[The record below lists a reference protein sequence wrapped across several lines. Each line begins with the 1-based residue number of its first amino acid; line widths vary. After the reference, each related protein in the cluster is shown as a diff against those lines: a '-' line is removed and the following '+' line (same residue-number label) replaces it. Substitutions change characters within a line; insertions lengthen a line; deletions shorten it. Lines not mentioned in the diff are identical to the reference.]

1 MLLAEL
7 EVFHTRPAV
16 PTRRVAL
23 GHLLLPVEPAPGFGG
38 LLLGAVVANHIAGV
52 DAELQVDVARLITE
66 IERSDRIVQPRL
78 RHRFQVDRHGLSHS
92 RHRMIGV
99 DDDIEFDFGTNGS
112 DLAQVLGAVYALE
125 RLELTS
131 RRLIAPVLTKATR
144 WRGPI
149 GPALIAHLAGAQST
163 TLSALA
169 DPRAWA
175 MELLG
180 FSAETPRP
188 SKREITRQY
197 RVRMRDVHP
206 DHGGAAI
213 DASKAILDL
222 NEARRIL
229 TEKVGSPGRS

>member
-7 EVFHTRPAV
+7 EIFHTRPAV
-16 PTRRVAL
+16 PTRRIAL
-23 GHLLLPVEPAPGFGG
+23 GHLVLPVDPAPGFGG
-38 LLLGAVVANHIAGV
+38 LLLGAVVAKHIAGV
-52 DAELQVDVARLITE
+52 DAELLGDVHRLIGE
-66 IERSDRIVQPRL
+66 IERNERIVQPRL

-92 RHRMIGV
+92 RHRMIGEG
-99 DDDIEFDFGTNGS
+99 DDIEFDFGTSGS
-112 DLAQVLGAVYALE
+112 DLAQVLGAVYAAE
-125 RLELTS
+125 RLEVAS
-131 RRLIAPVLTKATR
+131 RRIVAPVLLKAMR

-149 GPALIAHLAGAQST
+149 GPALIGHLAGAQSA

-175 MELLG
+175 LELLG
-180 FSAETPRP
+180 FPADVPQP
-188 SKREITRQY
+188 SKRDVTKQY

-206 DHGGAAI
+206 DHGGAAV

-229 TEKVGSPGRS
+229 TSKDGS

>member
-16 PTRRVAL
+16 PTRRIAL
-23 GHLLLPVEPAPGFGG
+23 GHLVLPVEPAPGFGG
-38 LLLGAVVANHIAGV
+38 LLLGAVVANHMSGV
-52 DAELQVDVARLITE
+52 DPDLRGDVARLIVE
-66 IERSDRIVQPRL
+66 IERGVRVVQPRL

-92 RHRMIGV
+92 RHRMVGD
-99 DDDIEFDFGTNGS
+99 DDDIEFDFGATGS
-112 DLAQVLGAVYALE
+112 DLAQVLGAVYAME
-125 RLELTS
+125 RLEESS
-131 RRLIAPVLTKATR
+131 RRVIAPVLLKAIR

-149 GPALIAHLAGAQST
+149 GPALIAFLAGSQSS

-169 DPRAWA
+169 DPRSWA
-175 MELLG
+175 LEMLG
-180 FSAETPRP
+180 FPSDAGRP
-188 SKREITRQY
+188 SNREVTKRY
-197 RVRMRDVHP
+197 RLRMRDVHP

-229 TEKVGSPGRS
+229 TSESPS

>member
-7 EVFHTRPAV
+7 EIFHTRPAV
-16 PTRRVAL
+16 PTRRIAL
-23 GHLLLPVEPAPGFGG
+23 GHLVLPVDPAPGFGG
-38 LLLGAVVANHIAGV
+38 LLLGAVVAKHIAGV
-52 DAELQVDVARLITE
+52 DAELLGDVHRLIGE
-66 IERSDRIVQPRL
+66 IERNERIVQPRL

-92 RHRMIGV
+92 RHRMIGEG
-99 DDDIEFDFGTNGS
+99 DDIEFDFGTSGS
-112 DLAQVLGAVYALE
+112 DLAQVLGAVYAAE
-125 RLELTS
+125 RLEVAS
-131 RRLIAPVLTKATR
+131 RRIVAPVLLKAMR

-149 GPALIAHLAGAQST
+149 GPALIGHLAGAQSA

-175 MELLG
+175 LELLG
-180 FSAETPRP
+180 FPADLPQP
-188 SKREITRQY
+188 SKRDVTKQY

-206 DHGGAAI
+206 DHGGAAV

-229 TEKVGSPGRS
+229 TSKDGS

>member
-16 PTRRVAL
+16 PTRRIAL
-23 GHLLLPVEPAPGFGG
+23 GHLLLPVEHTPGFGG

-52 DAELQVDVARLITE
+52 DVDLQGDVTRLITE
-66 IERSDRIVQPRL
+66 IERGDRIVQPRL

-92 RHRMIGV
+92 RHRMLGE
-99 DDDIEFDFGTNGS
+99 DDDIVFDFGTKGS

-125 RLELTS
+125 RLELSS
-131 RRLIAPVLTKATR
+131 RRAIAPVLSKATR

-169 DPRAWA
+169 DPRGWA
-175 MELLG
+175 LEMLG
-180 FSAETPRP
+180 FPSGVSEP
-188 SKREITRQY
+188 SKREVTKRY

-206 DHGGAAI
+206 DHGGAAV

-229 TEKVGSPGRS
+229 TERVGGPGRS